1 MAGRTNRY
9 NLMEFYNNITKR
21 HPLRYAHQFTV
32 EFQGAS
38 LGELT
43 GAFGPASPNDVVD
56 NITYYI
62 QSSSIPA
69 VDINSVKVNFYSA
82 GFEVPGVVKYPDS
95 WQVNILLGQDL
106 YQYKRLQSW
115 QEAMSNY
122 RLSGGGT
129 KVIPN
134 VIAKV
139 NLLDSTMRNV
149 VKTYIMEGVWIDTL
163 SEVRF
168 EYKEGD
174 TTMQTCD
181 CTFTMQYWYEEDNEG
196 DPLQA

>member
-21 HPLRYAHQFTV
+21 HPLRYGHQFTV

-43 GAFGPASPNDVVD
+43 GAFGPADPSDVVN
-56 NITYYI
+56 NITYYV
-62 QSSSIPA
+62 QSSTIPE
-69 VDINSVKVNFYSA
+69 VSINSVKVNFYSA
-82 GFEVPGVVKYPDS
+82 GFEVPGVVKYPES
-95 WQVNILLGQDL
+95 WTVDILLGQDL

-139 NLLDSTMRNV
+139 NLLDSTMRYV

-163 SEVRF
+163 GDVKF
-168 EYKEGD
+168 EYKERRYNNAN
-174 TTMQTCD
+174 M
-181 CTFTMQYWYEEDNEG
+181 FLYFYNAV
-196 DPLQA
+196 LV